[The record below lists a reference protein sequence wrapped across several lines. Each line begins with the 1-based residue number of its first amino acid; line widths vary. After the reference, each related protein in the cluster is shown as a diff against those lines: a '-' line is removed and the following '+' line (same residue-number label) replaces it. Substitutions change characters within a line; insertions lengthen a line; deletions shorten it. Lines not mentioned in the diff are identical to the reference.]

1 MSPSPPPPTTPHER
15 DLMVGSL
22 RLHYR
27 ELGEGPPVLLLHGWP
42 TSSFLWRK
50 VMLPMAAHNR
60 VLALDLPGFGD
71 SDKPADGYTFRFFR
85 QAIAGFLD
93 ALGIERVGLALHDLG
108 GPLGLSFAVHE
119 KQRITALAL
128 LNTLVYAKPS
138 WAVVAFVLA
147 CRLPLLRDYLTSASG
162 LKLAMQI
169 GMTRR
174 ARITPELLHGVCR
187 PFATPAARQALYR
200 TPLRLSPRGMLQI
213 GRELP
218 TLKVPVR
225 IVYGARD
232 RILPDVA
239 QTMAQ
244 VKRDLPQAQVTVLPD
259 CGHFLQEDDPE
270 QVGSLLAAFFAEAT
284 RASQDGSC

>member
-1 MSPSPPPPTTPHER
+1 MSPSPPHPVAPHEH
-15 DLMVGSL
+15 DLRVGNL

-27 ELGEGPPVLLLHGWP
+27 ELGAGPPVLLLHGWP

-71 SDKPADGYTFRFFR
+71 SDKPADGYTFRFYR
-85 QAIAGFLD
+85 EAIAGFLD
-93 ALGIERVGLALHDLG
+93 ALAIDRVGLAVHDLG
-108 GPLGLSFAVHE
+108 GPLGLSFAVNAKE
-119 KQRITALAL
+119 RVSALAL

-138 WAVVAFVLA
+138 WAVMAFMLA
-147 CRLPLLRDYLTSASG
+147 CRLPLLRDYLTSEAG

-169 GMTRR
+169 GMTRTDL
-174 ARITPELLHGVCR
+174 ITPELLAGVYR
-187 PFATPAARQALYR
+187 PFTTAAARRALYR

-218 TLKVPVR
+218 SLAVPVR
-225 IVYGARD
+225 VIYGARD

-239 QTMAQ
+239 RTMAR
-244 VKRDLPQAQVTVLPD
+244 VKRDLPQAQVTVLPE
-259 CGHFLQEDDPE
+259 CGHFLQEDAPE
-270 QVGSLLAAFFAEAT
+270 QVGALLTEFFAEAT
-284 RASQDGSC
+284 RPG